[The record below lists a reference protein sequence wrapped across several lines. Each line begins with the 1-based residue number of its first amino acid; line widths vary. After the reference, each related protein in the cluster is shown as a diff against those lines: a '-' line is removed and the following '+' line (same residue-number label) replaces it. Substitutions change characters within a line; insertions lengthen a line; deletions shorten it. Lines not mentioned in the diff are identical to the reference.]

1 MKICIKK
8 SQMQLV
14 GHGQILKQDL
24 GVFLAKECLRI
35 FNLSLRSQV

>member
-24 GVFLAKECLRI
+24 GVFFSKRV
-35 FNLSLRSQV
+35 FKNL